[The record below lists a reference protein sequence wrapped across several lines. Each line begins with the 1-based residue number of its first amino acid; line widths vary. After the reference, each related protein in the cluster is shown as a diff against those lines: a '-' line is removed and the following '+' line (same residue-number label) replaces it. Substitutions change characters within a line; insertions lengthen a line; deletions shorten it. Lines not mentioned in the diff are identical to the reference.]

1 MTERTTDVQQLCLRF
16 ERLGTSTVSDALDKL
31 RIAGQCLGLR
41 PLAPSMRL
49 VGVAFTVR
57 YVPVGARGGSVG
69 DFIDDLRP
77 GQIPV
82 LDNAGRMDATVWG
95 DLLTATADQKGVPG
109 TVIDGV
115 CRDTDLSRELN
126 YPIFSRGAWMR
137 TGKDRV
143 RAEAYEQAISV
154 GGVTVEPGDLIVGD
168 ADGVLA
174 VPADRADEVCELA
187 TAIGAAEDRIRAAV
201 RAGSTLARAR
211 ADHGYHALQSV
222 PAE

>member
-1 MTERTTDVQQLCLRF
+1 VTDLDDLCRRF
-16 ERLGTSTVSDALDKL
+16 ENLGTSTVSDALDKL

-41 PLAPSMRL
+41 PLAATMRL

-69 DFIDDLRP
+69 DFIDDLQP
-77 GQIPV
+77 GQVPV

-95 DLLTATADQKGVPG
+95 DLLTATADQKGLPG

-115 CRDTDLSRELN
+115 CRDTDLSLRLN

-143 RAEAYEQAISV
+143 RAEAYEQAVSI
-154 GGVTVEPGDLIVGD
+154 GGVTVEPGDLLLGD

-174 VPADRADEVCELA
+174 VPAARADEVCQLA
-187 TAIGAAEDRIRAAV
+187 TAIGDAEDRIRAAV
-201 RAGSTLARAR
+201 LAGSTLARAR
-211 ADHGYHALQSV
+211 AEHGYHALQSV
-222 PAE
+222 SAD

>member
-1 MTERTTDVQQLCLRF
+1 VTDLDDLCRRF
-16 ERLGTSTVSDALDKL
+16 ENLGTSTVSDALDKL

-41 PLAPSMRL
+41 PLAPTMRL

-77 GQIPV
+77 GQVPV

-95 DLLTATADQKGVPG
+95 DLLTATADQKGLPG

-115 CRDTDLSRELN
+115 CRDTDLSLRLN

-143 RAEAYEQAISV
+143 RAEAYEQAVSI
-154 GGVTVEPGDLIVGD
+154 GGVTVEPGDLLVGD

-174 VPADRADEVCELA
+174 VPAARADEVCRLA
-187 TAIGAAEDRIRAAV
+187 TAIGDAEDRIRAAV
-201 RAGSTLARAR
+201 QAGSSLARAR

-222 PAE
+222 SAD